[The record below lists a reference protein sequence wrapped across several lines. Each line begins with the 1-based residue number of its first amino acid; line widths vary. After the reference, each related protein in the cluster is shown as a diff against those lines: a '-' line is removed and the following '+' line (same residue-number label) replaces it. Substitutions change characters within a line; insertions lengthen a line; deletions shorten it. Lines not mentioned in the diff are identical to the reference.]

1 MEVILVAAAAHSEYS
16 MLTNGWED
24 VKTDGAKAAERGL

>member
-16 MLTNGWED
+16 MLTNGYED
-24 VKTDGAKAAERGL
+24 VKTNAA